1 MTNQQLQY
9 ELLVYR
15 SLKMKSLLN
24 VVHKLTAQKIHNPSG
39 NEGVAH
45 VTWSSQRNHMSK

>member
-15 SLKMKSLLN
+15 SLKMESLLN
-24 VVHKLTAQKIHNPSG
+24 VVHKLTAQNTQPIRQWRRRGCHLEQPEKS
-39 NEGVAH
+39 H
-45 VTWSSQRNHMSK
+45 V